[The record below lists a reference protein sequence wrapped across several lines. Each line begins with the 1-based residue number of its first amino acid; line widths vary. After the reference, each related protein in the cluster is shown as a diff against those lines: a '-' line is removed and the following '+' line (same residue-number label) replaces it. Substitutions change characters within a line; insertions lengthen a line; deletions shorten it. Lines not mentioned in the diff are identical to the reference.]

1 MPNPKEVLNHL
12 DQTIEAGLDK
22 AVDAALAWNKTI
34 LIDAALHTSKLS
46 PCKTGYMMDAA
57 GKCTVCDFT
66 LSMVPGC
73 DACTE
78 PGTCSGCGEGY
89 KFVAAVTSPNTL
101 KSGTCICETA
111 HLADPNCAQCAIAGS
126 CDQCYNGY
134 FPNPATKVCT
144 KCSDNCR
151 VCDSATACNVC
162 AEVRLVFMA

>member
-1 MPNPKEVLNHL
+1 V
-12 DQTIEAGLDK
+12 DK

-34 LIDAALHTSKLS
+34 LVDAALHTSKTN
-46 PCKTGYMMDAA
+46 PCKTGYLADAA

-73 DACTE
+73 NACVE

-89 KFVAAVTSPNTL
+89 NFVAAADSPNNLT
-101 KSGTCICETA
+101 SGTCICETA
-111 HLADPNCAQCAIAGS
+111 HLADPNCAQCTIAGS
-126 CDQCYNGY
+126 CDQCYNGF

-144 KCSDNCR
+144 QCSANCR

-162 AEVRLVFMA
+162 AEVRGESSTFFFEQAAKCALGQRL